1 MHDFIHDLANSVSQK
16 EHAIVSSEKVT
27 VSESVRHLVWDRE
40 DFSIGLKFPK
50 QLRRACKAR
59 TFATRSSFGTMSK
72 SFLEDIFS
80 SFTLLRAVAFF

>member
-16 EHAIVSSEKVT
+16 EHAIVSSEKIT

-40 DFSIGLKFPK
+40 DFSTELKFPK
-50 QLRRACKAR
+50 QLRKACKAR
-59 TFATRSSFGTMSK
+59 TFAIRSSLGTVSK
-72 SFLEDIFS
+72 SFLDDLFS